1 MTYET
6 YDELALYIGKDRLPN
21 SLWVDLIAEHFGVTR
36 SVAKEMLHAMY
47 VMRSIKKREEAYE
60 R

>member
-1 MTYET
+1 MTNET
-6 YDELALYIGKDRLPN
+6 YDELALYLGKDKLPN

-47 VMRSIKKREEAYE
+47 VMRDLKKLDLAYE